1 MTNIGAKQ
9 ANYHPL
15 IRISLLRFFYRLNK
29 LDAFYEKNR
38 DAPAFVSELNNV
50 LFPTL
55 GSPTIPNFISLYTS
69 FRYIYLQYFS
79 DTL

>member
-38 DAPAFVSELNNV
+38 DAPAFVSD
-50 LFPTL
+50 
-55 GSPTIPNFISLYTS
+55 GLYLAGTGKKG
-69 FRYIYLQYFS
+69 RNYRGKNRGECL
-79 DTL
+79 